1 MTAKSEGL
9 REERREGEGEGDEEV
24 DVEKYDREGGDMA
37 PFGDFGGSLEDL
49 GMGES
54 EGFHLY
60 ERDDQELMEVD
71 IEDLSSPV
79 GSLSPSWTDPSNKD
93 TADMESRTDFPNM
106 KVRDDEE
113 ERDWKLKMEVESD
126 GADSTN
132 LSLCCTEPFHPEKET
147 PHSTLSSKARDPK
160 PEGSSNAAAP
170 CPSTHPN
177 ELYCLCRQPALNYF
191 MMQCHKCSGW
201 FHGSCVGITRHQA
214 ARVKDFYCSLC
225 IDADPNLVTV
235 FHDRDATAIVEDE
248 EEEEEER
255 REKEKR
261 VKSRTGHGESGNR
274 RATTK
279 KHSRRCGTCAACLC
293 EEDCKKC
300 RFCKDMPK
308 YGGLGRMRQ
317 KCIKRQCHKLSR
329 ILYAEDPLHSKSRKL
344 HEDIAAELKK
354 VGGRV
359 VLTSTSEGECTSRD
373 GLVEEMSKNVRFTRE
388 DQMYFSQK
396 DAMKPKHRGKKKP
409 AKRLGGGGG
418 RGGRSVAKGNRGRVR
433 LSASDLE
440 IITQDQVSIAFLSKC
455 TANEWCVWL
464 CVCSLCSGGGEGEIF
479 CCMAACLTETWL
491 PCSAWV
497 QGVCMQPDRTPSTAV
512 KSVEFNWPFGEQAMP
527 SLTAAIHM

>member
-1 MTAKSEGL
+1 MYCISREDGPESVTAKDKELIVEEKTLKKGVKEEEMEEEG
-9 REERREGEGEGDEEV
+9 GEGEE
-24 DVEKYDREGGDMA
+24 GDMP
-37 PFGDFGGSLEDL
+37 PFGDFVEDL

-79 GSLSPSWTDPSNKD
+79 GSLSPSWAEPNKD
-93 TADMESRTDFPNM
+93 TTITGGKGDSLKRAEKAS
-106 KVRDDEE
+106 EEGE
-113 ERDWKLKMEVESD
+113 EREWKLKMDVDSD
-126 GADSTN
+126 GGDSAN
-132 LSLCCTEPFHPEKET
+132 VSLSCTETFRPGKET
-147 PHSTLSSKARDPK
+147 QSEAPVGKSRDLKSEPS
-160 PEGSSNAAAP
+160 GTAFQH
-170 CPSTHPN
+170 PSTRPN
-177 ELYCLCRQPALNYF
+177 ALYCFCQQPALSYF
-191 MMQCHKCSGW
+191 MIQCHKCHGW

-214 ARVKDFYCSLC
+214 ARVKEFYCSLC

-235 FHDRDATAIVEDE
+235 FHEKNATVEEDDE
-248 EEEEEER
+248 EGY

-261 VKSRTGHGESGNR
+261 GSKSRTGYGESGGR
-274 RATTK
+274 RPTAK
-279 KHSRRCGTCAACLC
+279 KHSRRCGACAACLC

-359 VLTSTSEGECTSRD
+359 VLSSTSEGEGTYKD
-373 GLVEEMSKNVRFTRE
+373 GTAEETQKSVRFAE
-388 DQMYFSQK
+388 DDLGSSK
-396 DAMKPKHRGKKKP
+396 VAGKSRHRGKKKP
-409 AKRLGGGGG
+409 TKRLGGGGG
-418 RGGRSVAKGNRGRVR
+418 GKSGRSVAKGNRGRVR

-440 IITQDQVSIAFLSKC
+440 IITQEQVRFPDSVCKCFLYLVH
-455 TANEWCVWL
+455 TLAY
-464 CVCSLCSGGGEGEIF
+464 
-479 CCMAACLTETWL
+479 
-491 PCSAWV
+491 
-497 QGVCMQPDRTPSTAV
+497 
-512 KSVEFNWPFGEQAMP
+512 
-527 SLTAAIHM
+527 